1 MKLGGIHMVNL
12 DRLRALQA
20 RDRVVENWLMN
31 QVGPAYDALK
41 KDPSRAISIENV
53 RQRLASEHSK
63 AR

>member
-1 MKLGGIHMVNL
+1 MVDL

-41 KDPSRAISIENV
+41 EDPFRAISIEKV
-53 RQRLASEHSK
+53 RQRLASEHGK
-63 AR
+63 TR